1 MALTE
6 DQKKYLV
13 LGTVGGAFAL
23 FVGSLMF
30 GGKAT
35 AAPMIGPPGTGP
47 AAPGR
52 HRGQRT
58 KRRDDDGG
66 GSRGYA
72 HDREHDGDQE
82 NDRGEYGRKKKHHH
96 RGHRHDD

>member
-23 FVGSLMF
+23 FVGSLIF
-30 GGKAT
+30 GDSKAT
-35 AAPMIGPPGTGP
+35 AAPMLGRPGTGP
-47 AAPGR
+47 AAPGAPG
-52 HRGQRT
+52 HHGKQHT
-58 KRRDDDGG
+58 KRRHNDEGDGG
-66 GSRGYA
+66 RDRG
-72 HDREHDGDQE
+72 DD

-96 RGHRHDD
+96 KGHRHGH